1 MATTEERMRILKMV
15 EEGKLSP
22 EDAAKLLAA
31 LTDAA
36 TAPKAKAGAGASA
49 SASAQASF
57 QSQAQGPGARARQV
71 RIRVIDA
78 RRGHAK
84 ANIDVNLPIG
94 LVGVIARMADRFVP
108 PAERQ
113 GVDINAIW
121 QAVESGATG
130 KIIDVTGENGER
142 VEITLE

>member
-22 EDAAKLLAA
+22 EVAAKLLAA
-31 LTDAA
+31 LTEAA
-36 TAPKAKAGAGASA
+36 AAPKAKAGAGASA
-49 SASAQASF
+49 FGGAQAPF
-57 QSQAQGPGARARQV
+57 QAQGQGARARQV

-78 RRGHAK
+78 RRGQAK
-84 ANIDVNLPIG
+84 SNIDVNLPIG
-94 LVGVIARMADRFVP
+94 LVGVIARLADRFVP
-108 PAERQ
+108 PEARQ

-121 QAVESGATG
+121 QAVENGATG
-130 KIIDVTGENGER
+130 KIVDVTGENGER